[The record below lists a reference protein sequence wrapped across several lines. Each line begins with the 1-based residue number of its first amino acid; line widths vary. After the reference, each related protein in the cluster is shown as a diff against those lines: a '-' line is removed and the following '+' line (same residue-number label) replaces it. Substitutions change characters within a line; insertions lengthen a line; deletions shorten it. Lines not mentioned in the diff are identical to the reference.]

1 MAFINDRVFDNGL
14 SAITSEATRLDLCSQ
29 EPTTYTEA
37 TSTYTLANKTSISVS
52 SPTDGDSSGR
62 KVVVSAITGGSV
74 TSDGTVTHWA
84 VSDTSNT
91 RLLATGALSASQ
103 AVTSGYSFDLAA
115 IDITIPDAA

>member
-37 TSTYTLANKTSISVS
+37 TSTYTLANKTSITVG

-62 KVVVSAITGGSV
+62 KVVVAAITSGSV
-74 TSDGTVTHWA
+74 TGTGTATHWA
-84 VSDTSNT
+84 VTDTSNS
-91 RLLATGALSASQ
+91 RLLAAGALSASQ
-103 AVTSGYSFDLAA
+103 AMTSGYYFDLAE
-115 IDITIPDAA
+115 IDITIPDPA